1 MWNKSV
7 CADDKKARDEDAGLG
22 MYDWFDASF
31 FIVFMSTDK
40 LVLFSTT
47 FSVLGT
53 GWCVV
58 IQEATERS
66 FGASFFSFPS

>member
-1 MWNKSV
+1 
-7 CADDKKARDEDAGLG
+7 

-31 FIVFMSTDK
+31 FIVFMSTTDK

-58 IQEATERS
+58 IQEAMLRS
-66 FGASFFSFPS
+66 YGVSSVSFPSCAFIYKRRQPEG